1 MADVTRPPID
11 KVGLCVLRGG
21 CVLLARSRGARA
33 FQIPG
38 GKVEAED
45 ADDVA
50 ALARECR
57 EELGVEVAPETAAL
71 LGRFS
76 AEAAGKPG
84 LIVTVKLYR
93 ADFAGEPSPCAE
105 IEELRWQPLD
115 SPAED
120 ASDVVRL
127 RIIPFLRALGAGG
140 ADAPRAEGPN
150 RDG

>member
-1 MADVTRPPID
+1 MADLTRPPID

-21 CVLLARSRGARA
+21 CVLLARTRDARA

-38 GKVEAED
+38 GKVEAGD
-45 ADDVA
+45 ASDVA

-57 EELGVEVAPETAAL
+57 EELGVEVAPETAEL

-93 ADFAGEPSPCAE
+93 AAFAGEPSPCAE

-115 SPAED
+115 GPAED

-127 RIIPFLRALGAGG
+127 RIIPFLRALCAT
-140 ADAPRAEGPN
+140 GPEAS
-150 RDG
+150 